1 MSSEERELCC
11 SLSTFLRDHFRY
23 GTHATRYN
31 ASYGKAVGRSRHGR
45 NKDHVW
51 MATELQNI
59 TISLPNNKTITWA
72 DKIASMLEEGNT
84 KAKRLERCIGR
95 FVNIGMILLYAHH
108 FLAGMQTS
116 LKKAK
121 KRQSAIEIPAQV
133 KKDLVLMDNVI
144 TQANKG
150 VDMNNLAR
158 RLLTVTFKNNSC
170 PFGHGGYSVVG
181 NRWRWRIPPDLR
193 FRATNNLLKHLANLA
208 SKK

>member
-1 MSSEERELCC
+1 
-11 SLSTFLRDHFRY
+11 
-23 GTHATRYN
+23 
-31 ASYGKAVGRSRHGR
+31 
-45 NKDHVW
+45 

-59 TISLPNNKTITWA
+59 TISLPDNKTIAWA

-133 KKDLVLMDNVI
+133 NMDLVLIDNVI

-150 VDMNNLAR
+150 VDMNNLAHQ
-158 RLLTVTFKNNSC
+158 LPSVTFKNDSC
-170 PFGHGGYSVVG
+170 PFG
-181 NRWRWRIPPDLR
+181 L
-193 FRATNNLLKHLANLA
+193 
-208 SKK
+208 

>member
-1 MSSEERELCC
+1 VLLTIHVLARPLLDIEPVPQEMMAAMAKLLAETGMEETKITLGW
-11 SLSTFLRDHFRY
+11 LLNFR
-23 GTHATRYN
+23 TIN
-31 ASYGKAVGRSRHGR
+31 
-45 NKDHVW
+45 
-51 MATELQNI
+51 
-59 TISLPNNKTITWA
+59 ISLPDNKAIAWANKIT
-72 DKIASMLEEGNT
+72 SMLKEGKKKT
-84 KAKRLERCIGR
+84 KRLDRCIGL
-95 FVNIGMILLYAHH
+95 FVNIGMILPYVHH
-108 FLAGMQTS
+108 FLARMPTL

>member
-108 FLAGMQTS
+108 FGLDNCTADVYPNP
-116 LKKAK
+116 
-121 KRQSAIEIPAQV
+121 RQGHCYPITPT
-133 KKDLVLMDNVI
+133 DLQGWPVP
-144 TQANKG
+144 NK
-150 VDMNNLAR
+150 
-158 RLLTVTFKNNSC
+158 
-170 PFGHGGYSVVG
+170 VV
-181 NRWRWRIPPDLR
+181 
-193 FRATNNLLKHLANLA
+193 
-208 SKK
+208 